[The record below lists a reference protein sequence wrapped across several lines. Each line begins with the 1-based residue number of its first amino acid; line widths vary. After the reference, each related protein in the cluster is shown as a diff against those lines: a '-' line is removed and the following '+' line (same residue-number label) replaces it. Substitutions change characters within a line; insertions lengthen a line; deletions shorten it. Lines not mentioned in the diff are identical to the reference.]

1 MAMKNRLRIILAIGL
16 VVVIA
21 GGSWFGYRTWYDSA
35 HYVSTDNAR
44 VVADLIQVGSVN
56 AGMILAMNVD
66 VGAAV
71 TEGQVLAIID
81 IPTVIFRSETTG
93 TPKLGFRDVQDQYAE
108 VVAPRS
114 GIIAARWAQNGD
126 TVSAG
131 QPIVTLMDQRQLR
144 IEANIN
150 EGSIGRVKPGQ
161 RVEVHVDSLGRTV
174 TGRVATVS
182 PVTAATFSLIPA
194 RSSSSN
200 FNKVAQLVP
209 VKITLDEDQL
219 PLIPGSSV
227 QIKIRVK

>member
-1 MAMKNRLRIILAIGL
+1 MNNRLRITLAVILVA
-16 VVVIA
+16 VVA
-21 GGSWFGYRTWYDSA
+21 GGSWFGYRTWYNSA
-35 HYVSTDNAR
+35 HYVSTDNAK

-66 VGAAV
+66 VGTPV
-71 TEGQVLAIID
+71 TEGQVLATVD
-81 IPTVIFRSETTG
+81 IPTVISRSETTG
-93 TPKLGFRDVQDQYAE
+93 TPKLGFRDVQDQIAE

-114 GIIAARWAQNGD
+114 GVIAARWARVGD

-131 QPIVTLMDQRQLR
+131 QPIVTLMDPRRLWV
-144 IEANIN
+144 EANIN
-150 EGSIGRVKPGQ
+150 EGSIGRVRPGQ
-161 RVEVHVDSLGRTV
+161 PVDVHVDSLGRTV
-174 TGRVATVS
+174 TGRVATIS

-200 FNKVAQLVP
+200 FNKVTQLVS

>member
-1 MAMKNRLRIILAIGL
+1 MNNRLRITLAVILVA
-16 VVVIA
+16 VVA
-21 GGSWFGYRTWYDSA
+21 GGSSFGYRTWYNSA
-35 HYVSTDNAR
+35 HYVSTDNAK

-66 VGAAV
+66 VGTPV
-71 TEGQVLAIID
+71 TEGQVLATVD

-93 TPKLGFRDVQDQYAE
+93 TLKLGFRDVQDQIAE

-114 GIIAARWAQNGD
+114 GVIAARWAKVGD
-126 TVSAG
+126 TVPAG
-131 QPIVTLMDQRQLR
+131 QPIVTLMDPRRLWV
-144 IEANIN
+144 EANIN
-150 EGSIGRVKPGQ
+150 EGSIGRVRLGQ
-161 RVEVHVDSLGRTV
+161 RVDVHVDSLGRTV
-174 TGRVATVS
+174 TGRVATIS

-200 FNKVAQLVP
+200 FNKVTQLVS